1 MILSNFKKLKACICF
16 CLNLPPRFHTYPS
29 HLRKINWL
37 PIIDR
42 VGCCIANT
50 VFKYWNEIV
59 PRHIH
64 ERFKPLICGYS
75 TRWQMA
81 LDIPL
86 LEKVTPTLLAKREGW
101 GVLTMIW
108 SHRSTHKH
116 THTHTHTHE
125 DTQRIQGP
133 VDWHTNLNI
142 DLHQLLCA
150 HSSYVY

>member
-1 MILSNFKKLKACICF
+1 MFFMILSNFKKLKACICF

-86 LEKVTPTLLAKREGW
+86 REKVTPTLLAKREGW
-101 GVLTMIW
+101 GGAHYDLISQKHAQT
-108 SHRSTHKH
+108 H
-116 THTHTHTHE
+116 THTHTHTWRY
-125 DTQRIQGP
+125 T
-133 VDWHTNLNI
+133 
-142 DLHQLLCA
+142 A
-150 HSSYVY
+150 HSGPSRLTHQFKYRFTSTAMCS